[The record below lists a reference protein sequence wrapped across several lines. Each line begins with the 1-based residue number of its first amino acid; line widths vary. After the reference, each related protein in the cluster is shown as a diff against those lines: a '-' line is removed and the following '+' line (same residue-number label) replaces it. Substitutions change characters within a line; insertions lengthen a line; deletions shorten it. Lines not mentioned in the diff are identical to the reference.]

1 MVRPKL
7 IRNRIKK
14 LATYAILTFITAII
28 LFPIF
33 WMITTSFK
41 SARDFL
47 AIPPEWV
54 FEPTLVHYGE
64 ISVARPFVTGYM
76 VNSLIIALATTAVCI
91 ILGSLAAYSIARF
104 EIRGKENLAFWVF
117 SQRMI
122 PAPAVALPLY
132 IVMREFGL
140 LDTYFGLVL
149 MYITFNLPFSIW
161 ILRGFYSE
169 IPRELDEAATIDG
182 CSRLGAFF
190 RVVLPLSA
198 PALVVT
204 AIFCIVFSWNEF
216 MFALVTTASQS
227 KTLPVAVQEF
237 RGWHETEWG
246 EVSAAGGVTILPLL
260 LIAILFERYLVRG
273 LTLGAV
279 KG

>member
-1 MVRPKL
+1 
-7 IRNRIKK
+7 
-14 LATYAILTFITAII
+14 
-28 LFPIF
+28 
-33 WMITTSFK
+33 
-41 SARDFL
+41 
-47 AIPPEWV
+47 
-54 FEPTLVHYGE
+54 
-64 ISVARPFVTGYM
+64 
-76 VNSLIIALATTAVCI
+76 
-91 ILGSLAAYSIARF
+91 
-104 EIRGKENLAFWVF
+104 
-117 SQRMI
+117 
-122 PAPAVALPLY
+122 
-132 IVMREFGL
+132 
-140 LDTYFGLVL
+140 LVL

-216 MFALVTTASQS
+216 MFALVATATQS

-246 EVSAAGGVTILPLL
+246 EVCAAGGVTILPLL

>member
-1 MVRPKL
+1 MPPPRSTK
-7 IRNRIKK
+7 NRAKR
-14 LATYAILTFITAII
+14 LATYAALTLITAII
-28 LFPIF
+28 LFPVF

-41 SARDFL
+41 IARDFL
-47 AIPPEWV
+47 AIPPEWI
-54 FEPTLVHYGE
+54 FQPTLVHYEE
-64 ISVARPFVTGYM
+64 ISIARPFVTGYM
-76 VNSLIIALATTAVCI
+76 VNSLIVALATTAVCI
-91 ILGSLAAYSIARF
+91 ILGSLAAYAIARF

-132 IVMREFGL
+132 ILMQQLGL
-140 LDTYFGLVL
+140 MDTYFGLVL
-149 MYITFNLPFSIW
+149 MYLTFNLPFSIW

-204 AIFCIVFSWNEF
+204 AMFCIVFSWNEF
-216 MFALVTTASQS
+216 MFALVATATQA

-246 EVSAAGGVTILPLL
+246 EVCAAGVVTILPLL
-260 LIAILFERYLVRG
+260 LIAILFQRYLVRG